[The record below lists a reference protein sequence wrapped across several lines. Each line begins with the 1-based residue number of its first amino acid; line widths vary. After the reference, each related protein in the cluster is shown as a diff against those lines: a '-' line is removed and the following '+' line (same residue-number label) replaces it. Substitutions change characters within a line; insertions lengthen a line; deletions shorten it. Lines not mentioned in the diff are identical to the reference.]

1 MGLIMYTK
9 LDDQKHAKKINEYI
23 MNHPNA
29 TKKEIMANVYTNYYR
44 IKYLLQE
51 GLVHEIN
58 R

>member
-1 MGLIMYTK
+1 MYTK